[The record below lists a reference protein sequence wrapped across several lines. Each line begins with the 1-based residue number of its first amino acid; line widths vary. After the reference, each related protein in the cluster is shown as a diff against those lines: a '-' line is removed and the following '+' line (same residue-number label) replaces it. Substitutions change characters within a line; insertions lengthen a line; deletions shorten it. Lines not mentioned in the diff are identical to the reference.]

1 VGQRRANGL
10 PRGHEPLNGKDRN
23 MPTLSETAD
32 RAQVALQAYST
43 AHLNMAAAAEM
54 VVDMVAGKAFTP
66 AEAVE
71 ALTDFVKQYRAKLA
85 EIDGRART

>member
-1 VGQRRANGL
+1 
-10 PRGHEPLNGKDRN
+10 

-66 AEAVE
+66 EE
-71 ALTDFVKQYRAKLA
+71 GIQALADFVKQYRAKLA

>member
-1 VGQRRANGL
+1 
-10 PRGHEPLNGKDRN
+10 LNGKDRN

>member
-1 VGQRRANGL
+1 MPSLSQR
-10 PRGHEPLNGKDRN
+10 
-23 MPTLSETAD
+23 TD
-32 RAQVALQAYST
+32 RALAALEKYQT
-43 AHLNMAAAAEM
+43 AHVTMAAAAEM

-71 ALTDFVKQYRAKLA
+71 ALADFVRQYRAKLA

>member
-1 VGQRRANGL
+1 
-10 PRGHEPLNGKDRN
+10 
-23 MPTLSETAD
+23 MCTLSQKAD
-32 RAQVALQAYST
+32 AALANMQAYST

-71 ALTDFVKQYRAKLA
+71 ALADFVRQYRAKLA

>member
-71 ALTDFVKQYRAKLA
+71 ALADFVRQYRAKLA